1 MFFYSPFLRA
11 FTKYIN
17 FPLSKE
23 VGQYTRWLFFLRRS
37 KANILCVLGVKF
49 MHMLRWPLQI
59 ADQKT
64 SKIRQKRKLKTD
76 ARVSS
81 RTGSPE

>member
-1 MFFYSPFLRA
+1 MCA
-11 FTKYIN
+11 
-17 FPLSKE
+17 
-23 VGQYTRWLFFLRRS
+23 
-37 KANILCVLGVKF
+37 LGVKF

-81 RTGSPE
+81 QTGSLE